1 MAFSFLHRYMDLI
14 SDDFDM
20 PLKNDLKVLESK
32 YLHKRGI
39 RMLRYGTVGTS
50 WITETFINSTRLVD
64 GMELSAVFSRDA
76 AKGAAFAEKNN
87 AQNIFIDIR

>member
-32 YLHKRGI
+32 
-39 RMLRYGTVGTS
+39 
-50 WITETFINSTRLVD
+50 
-64 GMELSAVFSRDA
+64 
-76 AKGAAFAEKNN
+76 
-87 AQNIFIDIR
+87 